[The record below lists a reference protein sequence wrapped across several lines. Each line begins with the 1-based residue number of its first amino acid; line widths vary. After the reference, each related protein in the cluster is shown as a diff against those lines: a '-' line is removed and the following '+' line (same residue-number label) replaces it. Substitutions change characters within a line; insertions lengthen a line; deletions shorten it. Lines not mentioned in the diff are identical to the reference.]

1 MFDEIIRDVQNIT
14 EGENCFYN
22 KLVYTVSDT
31 LNIVERRLVSV
42 SHSNSGKTIF
52 CRLIDASSKLPVEI
66 ARVVPQGQSRDVIF
80 IGIQDLFLEYFETK
94 EQAKV
99 CLKNRLL
106 RKAKNIEEKRV
117 TLRDEIKQ
125 LDINIKELKTKANK
139 ITRQ

>member
-1 MFDEIIRDVQNIT
+1 MFDEIIADVQSIT
-14 EGENCFYN
+14 EGENCLYN

-106 RKAKNIEEKRV
+106 RNAKNIEEKR
-117 TLRDEIKQ
+117 TKLRDEIKQ
-125 LDINIKELKTKANK
+125 LDSSIKELKTRANK